1 MVIDI
6 SKLYLIR
13 KSDIVNCLFYAAVL
27 LAFFGS
33 MRVWFLLPLTSY
45 YPVIASFLAIGAVI
59 ISNSMEKNL
68 FTNKNFLF
76 PILSYLILALYQA
89 IVNESN
95 INAYITALFN
105 TIIFYII
112 FTCDKTRHFRIST
125 VISKTLGWILL
136 FSISAFFL
144 YIIGFPL
151 PYSNLTYNEDFYSF
165 SNYYFFLLD
174 DRSLFAIIPR
184 FQSIFLEPT
193 YLGSTTALLLQTQR
207 GHWKKWYNVLMI
219 IGLLISFSLA
229 GYAYFTAI
237 IFLNLWTDGK
247 KIVKKALICIAVIAM
262 TIGGSFVYNN
272 GDNLLH
278 NLIILRLEI
287 DDGEL
292 AGNNRVSEGFDAEYE
307 GYLESSDIIFGR
319 DYDTRFFGDSGYK
332 VYLFDYGI
340 AGVILLFIFYGSSF
354 INASNRRAM
363 ISAWILFL
371 LIWGVD
377 GFVLWFGRFIPLY
390 LTAYSTSSSE
400 KETEQKTE
408 KELITSEKIIS

>member
-105 TIIFYII
+105 TVIFYII

-174 DRSLFAIIPR
+174 DRSLIAIIPR
-184 FQSIFLEPT
+184 FKSIFLEPT
-193 YLGSTTALLLQTQR
+193 YLCSTTA
-207 GHWKKWYNVLMI
+207 
-219 IGLLISFSLA
+219 
-229 GYAYFTAI
+229 
-237 IFLNLWTDGK
+237 
-247 KIVKKALICIAVIAM
+247 
-262 TIGGSFVYNN
+262 
-272 GDNLLH
+272 
-278 NLIILRLEI
+278 
-287 DDGEL
+287 
-292 AGNNRVSEGFDAEYE
+292 
-307 GYLESSDIIFGR
+307 
-319 DYDTRFFGDSGYK
+319 
-332 VYLFDYGI
+332 
-340 AGVILLFIFYGSSF
+340 
-354 INASNRRAM
+354 
-363 ISAWILFL
+363 
-371 LIWGVD
+371 
-377 GFVLWFGRFIPLY
+377 
-390 LTAYSTSSSE
+390 
-400 KETEQKTE
+400 
-408 KELITSEKIIS
+408 